1 MDHALRPEPR
11 QPADASPR
19 EALVHWAV
27 ARLVRLDEWL
37 HSGVQGDIR
46 LARSFAFLHLTG
58 PFFGLGL
65 CALLWS
71 AGTTPDWVLGLF
83 AFCVTL
89 FWTLPLVVRWSGEVE
104 GPAFAS
110 VQLLVQI
117 SLFLSYHH
125 GGLNS
130 PFAVWLVVATLL
142 SFLFAGRLT
151 GWCLAVMAVQIAA
164 FLATSGDAASRP
176 PVDQAALGTVFAA
189 SVMAATF
196 YVSFIAVFYAR
207 IKTEGSALAVEAR
220 EHREASARLNAA
232 IAAATDDDR
241 RRSAFLSR
249 VSHELRTLLK
259 VVIGYSEMLMEDAL
273 SEERR
278 EREQRLRSVMQSS
291 RVLLA
296 FVEDGSHLARSDA
309 EPVPETLDRPAA
321 GPNAPRPHPF
331 GRILAGF
338 EIAARLRRALPAA
351 AGAAPYAA
359 ALIFAWAA
367 LVAPDLWPASN
378 VAFTLLATGAV
389 LLCWT
394 LNRSAAAAA
403 GRTEGAA
410 QDDLTGLLNRNA
422 FQAELDRSIQA
433 RPEEPVALLFADLDG
448 FKEVNDSLGHDAGD
462 QLLRKVAERFAA
474 AAPPGTLLGRLGG
487 DELGAA
493 VIGEFAQARIQA
505 LADAWIDAL
514 ALPIQTDQDFLS
526 VGVSIGI
533 AEGRAGAIG
542 SRELLRRS
550 DVAMYRAKSDKRQ
563 PVQIFDLQ
571 MDEALSFRR
580 TMRQDLAAAIRDD
593 QLQLVLQPVV
603 DARSGEVAS
612 AEALLRW
619 THPLLGP
626 VSPAKLIPLAEE
638 SGQIVSLDDWVLER
652 ALQYARELPELPI
665 AVNVSPIQF
674 RHPGLARKI
683 VDRLAAYS
691 VPASRLRLEITEG
704 VLVTHT
710 RAANRAILELR
721 EAGIGIALDDFGT
734 GYSSLSYLKDFQF
747 DFLKI
752 DRAFLSDLHG
762 GRAGSELLRAIID
775 LGHSLG
781 TQVIAEGVEN
791 TAQAS
796 LTQLLGCDFI
806 QGYFTGRPTS
816 FEAFRERLA
825 DKPARLPPVGRSRA
839 TLEAVNWRI
848 A

>member
-1 MDHALRPEPR
+1 MGNARLPEPR
-11 QPADASPR
+11 QPADALPARSLLPAVR
-19 EALVHWAV
+19 EKLI
-27 ARLVRLDEWL
+27 RLDRWFHAE
-37 HSGVQGDIR
+37 VEGDIR
-46 LARSFAFLHLTG
+46 LARSFTLLHFAG

-65 CALLWS
+65 CAMLWS

-89 FWTLPLVVRWSGEVE
+89 FWTLPLVVRGAGEVE

-142 SFLFAGRLT
+142 SFLFTGRLT
-151 GWCLAVMAVQIAA
+151 GWCLAVMAAQIAV
-164 FLATSGDAASRP
+164 FHVTSGDAASRP
-176 PVDQAALGTVFAA
+176 PVDEAALGTLFAA

-196 YVSFIAVFYAR
+196 YISFIAVFYAR
-207 IKTEGSALAVEAR
+207 IKTEGSALAMEAR
-220 EHREASARLNAA
+220 EHRQLSARLHATISAA
-232 IAAATDDDR
+232 SKDDR
-241 RRSAFLSR
+241 RRSAYLSR
-249 VSHELRTLLK
+249 VSHELRTLLN
-259 VVIGYSEMLMEDAL
+259 VVIGYSEMLLEDAL
-273 SEERR
+273 AEERR
-278 EREQRLRSVMQSS
+278 DREQRLRSVMQSS

-296 FVEDGSHLARSDA
+296 FVEDGSQLAQSDLEESA
-309 EPVPETLDRPAA
+309 QADDPFPGEPKAAA
-321 GPNAPRPHPF
+321 GPQPF
-331 GRILAGF
+331 RWTS
-338 EIAARLRRALPAA
+338 ARLHLAAGLRQALPVAI
-351 AGAAPYAA
+351 GLAPYAA
-359 ALIFAWAA
+359 ALIFAWASLA
-367 LVAPDLWPASN
+367 MPDLWPGSN
-378 VAFTLLATGAV
+378 LAFILLASGAV

-394 LNRSAAAAA
+394 QNRSAVTAAAKS
-403 GRTEGAA
+403 GNSDRDE
-410 QDDLTGLLNRNA
+410 LTGLLNRQA
-422 FQAELDRSIQA
+422 FQGELDRSIQA
-433 RPEEPVALLFADLDG
+433 RPEAPVALLFADLDG
-448 FKEVNDSLGHDAGD
+448 FKEVNDSLGHNAGD

-474 AAPPGTLLGRLGG
+474 AALPGTLLGRLGG

-493 VIGEFAQARIQA
+493 LVGDGAKEKIQA
-505 LADAWIDAL
+505 LADAWLDAL
-514 ALPIQTDQDFLS
+514 ALPIETEEDFLS

-533 AEGRAGAIG
+533 ADGRAGAIG

-563 PVQIFDLQ
+563 PVQTFDLQ

-580 TMRQDLAAAIRDD
+580 TMRQDLASAIRED

-603 DARSGEVAS
+603 NARSGEVAS

-638 SGQIVSLDDWVLER
+638 SGQITSLDDWVLER
-652 ALQYARELPELPI
+652 ALQYAQELPNLPI

-683 VDRLAAYS
+683 VDRLDAYS

-710 RAANRAILELR
+710 RAANRTILELR
-721 EAGIGIALDDFGT
+721 EAGIGVALDDFGT

-752 DRAFLSDLHG
+752 DRSFLSDLHG
-762 GRAGSELLRAIID
+762 GRTGAELLRAIVD

-781 TQVIAEGVEN
+781 TRVIAEGVEN
-791 TAQAS
+791 AAQAS
-796 LTQLLGCDFI
+796 IIQLLGCDFI

-825 DKPARLPPVGRSRA
+825 EKPARLQPVSTKAG
-839 TLEAVNWRI
+839 
-848 A
+848 